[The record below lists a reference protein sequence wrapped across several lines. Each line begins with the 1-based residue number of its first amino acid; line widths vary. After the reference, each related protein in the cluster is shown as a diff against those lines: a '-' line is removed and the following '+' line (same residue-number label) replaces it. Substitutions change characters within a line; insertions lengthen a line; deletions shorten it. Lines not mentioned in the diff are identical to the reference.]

1 VDFLLPPC
9 SPRDW
14 LRTSMTMN
22 FSRNVLTVLALSSAL
37 AASACAPDDGW
48 EGPVAEAELAATTR
62 LRVMA
67 GNLTSG
73 TAQSYDPGHG
83 IHIFKGAHPDVAL
96 VQELNYG
103 SNSTTD
109 IRAFVDAAF
118 GTEYSY
124 YREGGAQIPNAIVSR
139 YPILESGEW
148 DDTSVSNRDFAWAR
162 IDIPGPVDLWAV
174 SVHLLT
180 SNASIRNTEAQK
192 LVSYIK
198 GKVPAGDYLV
208 IGGDFNTGS
217 RSEACISTLAQVTV
231 AQSPYPVDH
240 KGNGNTNASRS
251 SPYDWVLADGD
262 LHKLETSV
270 VIGGSTYANGLVVDT
285 RVYTPLAE
293 LSPAVSGDSGAAY
306 MQHMGVVRDFMVP
319 TDDGGQVPPDDGGSN
334 PPPAGGSVFLNE
346 ILANEPGS
354 NGAAEFVEI
363 VNGSASSVDLSG
375 YTLSDGV
382 GARHTFA
389 AGTTLA
395 AGKGLVV
402 FGGSTAIQAGIS
414 GVAAS
419 SGALGLGNSGDTV
432 TLKSAGGVTVDTLT
446 YPSSLSAT
454 DGVSMNRNPDADAAG
469 SFVLHTSVG
478 SSSSSPGTHA
488 AGTSF

>member
-1 VDFLLPPC
+1 
-9 SPRDW
+9 
-14 LRTSMTMN
+14 MTMN
-22 FSRNVLTVLALSSAL
+22 FLRNALTVLAISSAL
-37 AASACAPDDGW
+37 AASACAPEDTG
-48 EGPVAEAELAATTR
+48 EGRVAEVELSASTPVR
-62 LRVMA
+62 IRVMA

-73 TAQSYDPGHG
+73 TGQSYDPGHG
-83 IHIFKGAHPDVAL
+83 VHIFKGAHPDVAL

-103 SNSTTD
+103 TNSATD

-118 GTEYSY
+118 GTEFVY

-139 YPILESGEW
+139 YPIAESGEW

-180 SNASIRNTEAQK
+180 SSSSIRNTEAQK

-217 RSEACISTLAQVTV
+217 RGEACISTLKQVIV
-231 AQSPYPVDH
+231 AQSPWPVDQ

-251 SPYDWVLADGD
+251 SPYDWVLVNGD
-262 LHKLETSV
+262 LDALETPV
-270 VIGGSTYANGLVVDT
+270 VIGGSSYAGGLVIDT
-285 RVYTPLAE
+285 RVYTPIAE
-293 LSPAVSGDSGAAY
+293 LSPAVYGDSGAAY

-319 TDDGGQVPPDDGGSN
+319 GDDGGQIPPDGGSN
-334 PPPAGGSVFLNE
+334 PPPSGSSVFLNE
-346 ILANEPGS
+346 IMANEPGS
-354 NGAAEFVEI
+354 DVAAEFVEI

-375 YTLSDGV
+375 YTLSDSAGT
-382 GARHTFA
+382 RHTFA

-395 AGKGLVV
+395 AGKGLAV
-402 FGGSTAIQAGIS
+402 FGGSTAIPAGIS
-414 GVAAS
+414 AVAAS

-432 TLKSAGGVTVDTLT
+432 TLTSAGGTTVDSFT
-446 YPSSLSAT
+446 YPSSLGGT
-454 DGVSMNRNPDADAAG
+454 DGVSMNRSPDANATG
-469 SFVLHTSVG
+469 SFALHTSVG
-478 SSSSSPGTHA
+478 VGSSSAGKRA
-488 AGTSF
+488 NGTSF